1 MEHLTYDEY
10 MEMGGAAEQAAFSML
25 EVKANR
31 LVDTLTHG
39 RLAGET
45 PLRQTVKYCLMQLVD
60 AMAADAAMD
69 GGTGR
74 EVSSISNDGV
84 SVTFEGGSSAARA
97 GSSTALRNT
106 RIVREWLDGEVS
118 DRGVN
123 LLYAGV
129 DR

>member
-10 MEMGGAAEQAAFSML
+10 MEMGGAAEPAAFSML

-31 LVDTLTHG
+31 LVDALTHG

-69 GGTGR
+69 GGSGR
-74 EVSSISNDGV
+74 EVAAVSNDGV
-84 SVTFEGGSSAARA
+84 SVSYAAGTSAGGAA
-97 GSSTALRNT
+97 TRNA

-129 DR
+129 EV